1 MHPLEAHNLFELSAA
16 SYAAA
21 SAAQLT
27 DDIEQRAGLISAVE
41 HLTAELKRITWEYV
55 EAAELD
61 EARPRIDP
69 LIARSLNPMCDLRDL
84 ADAINRAT
92 GDELSADAIKL
103 VECNGD
109 VDGWLVMGKAT
120 GRYRWHVTVDG
131 RLTSQG
137 EGEQ

>member
-61 EARPRIDP
+61 EARPCIDP

-84 ADAINRAT
+84 AEAINRAT
-92 GDELSADAIKL
+92 GDELSADTIKL
-103 VECNGD
+103 VECPAD
-109 VDGWLVMGKAT
+109 ADGWLVVDKAT
-120 GRYRWHVTVDG
+120 GSYHWHIDPDG
-131 RLTSQG
+131 TLTDQ
-137 EGEQ
+137 EVKW